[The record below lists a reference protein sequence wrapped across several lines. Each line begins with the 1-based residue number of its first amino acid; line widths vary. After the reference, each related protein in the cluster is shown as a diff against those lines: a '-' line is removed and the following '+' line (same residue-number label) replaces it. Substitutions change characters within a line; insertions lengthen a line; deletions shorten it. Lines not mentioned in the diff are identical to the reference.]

1 MFRRAM
7 STLQNG
13 TSKPLKI
20 LMLHGYTQS
29 GPLFSAKTKALEKI
43 LKKSF
48 PGVILSYPTGPM
60 RLKPH
65 DIPGFSSD
73 KYDGVDGDADQE
85 VEAYG
90 WWRRSNTAEPPEY
103 VGLEEGLKVVS
114 DVLSAEGPFDGVMG
128 FSQGGCM
135 AAMVASLLEGESR
148 RKAFEVAQGK
158 SKVAV
163 AFPEPFEGL
172 KHPPLRFAVSY
183 SGFVAPGERY
193 GAFYEPKITTP
204 VCHFVG
210 SLDTVVSEERTDALV
225 DATGGSG
232 QEKAMVV
239 VHPGGHF
246 VPAGRQYLDAVV
258 GFMRAKM
265 EGHREDG
272 EKEERAEDMDVP
284 F

>member
-1 MFRRAM
+1 M
-7 STLQNG
+7 
-13 TSKPLKI
+13 
-20 LMLHGYTQS
+20 
-29 GPLFSAKTKALEKI
+29 
-43 LKKSF
+43 
-48 PGVILSYPTGPM
+48 
-60 RLKPH
+60 
-65 DIPGFSSD
+65 
-73 KYDGVDGDADQE
+73 
-85 VEAYG
+85 
-90 WWRRSNTAEPPEY
+90 
-103 VGLEEGLKVVS
+103 
-114 DVLSAEGPFDGVMG
+114 
-128 FSQGGCM
+128 
-135 AAMVASLLEGESR
+135 
-148 RKAFEVAQGK
+148 
-158 SKVAV
+158 AV

-232 QEKAMVV
+232 QEKATVV

-258 GFMRAKM
+258 GFIQAKM
-265 EGHREDG
+265 EGHGQHR